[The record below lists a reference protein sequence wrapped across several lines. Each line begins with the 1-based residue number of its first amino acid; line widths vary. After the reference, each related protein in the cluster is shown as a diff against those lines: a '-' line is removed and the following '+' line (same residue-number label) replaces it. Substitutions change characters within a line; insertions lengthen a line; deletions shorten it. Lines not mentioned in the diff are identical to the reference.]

1 MVHGNLLWKH
11 NQHLERSQNVNGMI
25 TRDAYGFR
33 RVAFLLR
40 HKSSIKYNT
49 EYDVLRKQ
57 KGETD
62 IENDRGC
69 TNQLIYRMT

>member
-11 NQHLERSQNVNGMI
+11 NHHLERSQNVNDMI
-25 TRDAYGFR
+25 MRDAYGFR

-40 HKSSIKYNT
+40 DKSSIRYNT
-49 EYDVLRKQ
+49 ECDVLRKQ

-62 IENDRGC
+62 IENDRGLL
-69 TNQLIYRMT
+69 TN